1 MKIKVLITEEVVR
14 AKVVEIEAENE
25 DDALEMA
32 QDLYYE
38 GEIEMDNSDVDDIN
52 YSEFQIYTGA

>member
-1 MKIKVLITEEVVR
+1 MKIKVLIKEEVV
-14 AKVVEIEAENE
+14 KSKIVEIEAENE

-38 GEIEMDNSDVDDIN
+38 GEIEMDNSDVDEIN
-52 YSEFQIYTGA
+52 YSEFEIYTEA